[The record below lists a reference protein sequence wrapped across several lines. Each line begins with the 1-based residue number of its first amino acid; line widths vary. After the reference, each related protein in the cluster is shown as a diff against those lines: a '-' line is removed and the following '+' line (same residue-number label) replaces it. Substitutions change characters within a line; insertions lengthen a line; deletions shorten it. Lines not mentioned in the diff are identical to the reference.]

1 MKKQEMKQLLRE
13 IAKPVKKELFQE
25 LDYTE
30 EELKLMKFLYL
41 DQINQGW
48 VSDELGISIPTLT
61 KIHNN
66 CIAQLIS
73 YFNYQKYKKEHNEQ
87 NTFDKFFQYN

>member
-73 YFNYQKYKKEHNEQ
+73 YLNYQKFKKEHNEQ